1 MKILVIGGAG
11 YIGSHVV
18 KELMSKGHKIT
29 VFDNLSTGLI
39 QNLFKEND
47 FIAGDIMHKDDLEK
61 AFSRGFDAFI
71 HLAAWKAVGESME
84 FPEKYSENNIMGTLN
99 IINAAVSHNC
109 KNMVFSSTAAVYGS
123 PNYLPVDEKH
133 PTNPENYYGF
143 TKLEI
148 EKFMAWYSQ
157 LKGLNYAALRY
168 FNAAGYDPEG
178 VLYGLEKNPSN
189 LLPVI
194 METATGIRTKMCVF
208 GTEWDTRDGTCIRDY
223 IHVADLA
230 RAHAMALD
238 YISEKKENLTVNLG
252 TGNGITVKEMLETAE
267 KITGVKINVEYVGR
281 RTGDPA
287 VVTASADKAKEILGW
302 EAKYSDVETLIN
314 STWNAYRKYYNISI

>member
-148 EKFMAWYSQ
+148 ERFMAWYSQ

-168 FNAAGYDPEG
+168 FNAAGYDPDG
-178 VLYGLEKNPSN
+178 VLYGLEKKPSN

-194 METATGIRTKMCVF
+194 METAAGIRNKMSVF
-208 GTEWDTRDGTCIRDY
+208 GTDWNTRDGTCIRDY
-223 IHVADLA
+223 IHVSDLA

-238 YISEKKENLTVNLG
+238 YISEKKENLTINLG
-252 TGNGITVKEMLETAE
+252 TGNGITVKEILETAE
-267 KITGVKINVEYVGR
+267 RITGKKINAEFVSR
-281 RTGDPA
+281 RAGDPA
-287 VVTASADKAKEILGW
+287 VVTASAEKAKELLGW
-302 EAKYSDVETLIN
+302 KTKYSNVDTLVS
-314 STWNAYRKYYNISI
+314 STWNAYKKFYDIK

>member
-1 MKILVIGGAG
+1 MKVLVIGGAG

-18 KELMSKGHKIT
+18 KELMSKGHRIT

-61 AFSRGFDAFI
+61 AFSREFDAFI

-84 FPEKYSENNIMGTLN
+84 YPEKYSENNITGTLN
-99 IINAAVSHNC
+99 IINTAICHNC
-109 KNMVFSSTAAVYGS
+109 KKMIFSSTAAVYGS

-133 PTNPENYYGF
+133 PTNPENFYGF

-148 EKFMAWYSQ
+148 ERFIAWYSQ
-157 LKGLNYAALRY
+157 LKGLNYAVLRY

-178 VLYGLEKNPSN
+178 ILYGLEKKPSN

-194 METATGIRTKMCVF
+194 METAAGIRKKMSVF
-208 GTEWDTRDGTCIRDY
+208 GTDWNTRDGTCIRDY
-223 IHVADLA
+223 IHVSDLA
-230 RAHAMALD
+230 SAHAMALD
-238 YISEKKENLTVNLG
+238 YISEEKQNLTINLG

-267 KITGVKINVEYVGR
+267 RITGKRINAEFVSR
-281 RTGDPA
+281 RAGDPA
-287 VVTASADKAKEILGW
+287 VVTASADKAKELLGW
-302 EAKYSDVETLIN
+302 EAKYSNVDTLVS
-314 STWNAYRKYYNISI
+314 STWNAYKRFFNIK

>member
-1 MKILVIGGAG
+1 MKILFIGGAG

-148 EKFMAWYSQ
+148 ERFMAWYSQ

-178 VLYGLEKNPSN
+178 ILYGLEKNPSN

-194 METATGIRTKMCVF
+194 METAAGIRNKMSVF
-208 GTEWDTRDGTCIRDY
+208 GTDWNTRDGTCIRDY
-223 IHVADLA
+223 IHVSDLA

-252 TGNGITVKEMLETAE
+252 TGKGITVKEMLETAE
-267 KITGVKINVEYVGR
+267 KITRKKINAEFVSR
-281 RTGDPA
+281 RAGDPA
-287 VVTASADKAKEILGW
+287 VVTASAEKAKELLGW
-302 EAKYSDVETLIN
+302 KTKYSNVDTLVS
-314 STWNAYRKYYNISI
+314 STWNAYKKFYDIK